1 MPAAKAAGGID
12 EYFQEHK
19 ASGIDAPSFW
29 RQQQHEHGQSPA
41 DPTASGELR
50 EVDKSVGAGTPP
62 HPTHARVAVTDD
74 ASDEEEAAAEEEL
87 GADEDQV
94 IGWEQQLQVL
104 QEEEA
109 RAAERHAFVAQVAE
123 AAIAYAKS
131 TLSKAKAEREER
143 SGGDHEEAPQAVWVE
158 PVQFGAPSH
167 HVESY
172 TAHLAARGLQPL
184 VAMPE
189 AEPEVVSPREP
200 KPRVPHSPRR
210 PRALSPLANATAS
223 SDPSGL
229 PQGSLG

>member
-1 MPAAKAAGGID
+1 M
-12 EYFQEHK
+12 
-19 ASGIDAPSFW
+19 
-29 RQQQHEHGQSPA
+29 
-41 DPTASGELR
+41 
-50 EVDKSVGAGTPP
+50 
-62 HPTHARVAVTDD
+62 
-74 ASDEEEAAAEEEL
+74 
-87 GADEDQV
+87 
-94 IGWEQQLQVL
+94 L

-189 AEPEVVSPREP
+189 AEPEVVSTRTYAE
-200 KPRVPHSPRR
+200 SA
-210 PRALSPLANATAS
+210 ALTPPATCPLATGEC
-223 SDPSGL
+223 DGKL
-229 PQGSLG
+229 